1 MNLANFPAIRLFL
14 FCIYSCVVFKI
25 NDVISYL
32 SISLKLSNLLT
43 KIVHNILILFLNIM

>member
-14 FCIYSCVVFKI
+14 FCIYCVVFKI